1 MVMMMMMMRRKVDK
15 SVRIIIIIIIQINLF
30 INSLS
35 ESYGKEPKAT
45 YVHTYLHITNAS
57 PFPVYAWMYMYNA
70 CNVVM

>member
-45 YVHTYLHITNAS
+45 YVHVHTYLHITNAS
-57 PFPVYAWMYMYNA
+57 PFPVYAWMYM
-70 CNVVM
+70 